1 MSYSPNNEV
10 LASHNI
16 PLLDNSLRP
25 SNVEF
30 SVSQSY
36 LHSLIVF
43 PLLILAS
50 TLLISCI
57 LYSLAKFCRR
67 FIYKIES
74 HVEEQDYRR
83 ILFTRVFVTLLLT
96 SVFID
101 GFLFL
106 GSVRVTT
113 ALHSMEHA
121 IVQLIALLNGV
132 LASTTDILRRFSAI
146 SQAGASSST
155 CAAFTSTYMLSDMT
169 NLAAASESSETLA
182 NSMLS
187 TLHTLERFFQHPLVA
202 QKDLSVGLFFGFV
215 LLTVILHILAL
226 LCRSEKLF
234 LISICLNVIVVLAL
248 FVCGSLIMV
257 PLKFLGDF
265 CMDPHSNLLK
275 LLSGSSGSNSVAEI
289 VSYYT
294 ACTGTNPF
302 EVYIGEMNTE
312 LSNAQSALST
322 FLSSGYVDVQC
333 YDMVSSNCT
342 AIAMDTQS
350 LSQQTSCE
358 FPNRIYSSV
367 VLGDVCN
374 EAIVGIY
381 DMWPIIFLLA
391 ALLFVALCVSN
402 FVYTKYGL
410 LPCQRQSPEMEMD
423 NEKIVRHP
431 MIGMLQK
438 EDDEERGRLR
448 SAAMVRKLGEK
459 GDLKKAQPLVQA
471 YELVPSDTSRRAA
484 WNGTC

>member
-1 MSYSPNNEV
+1 M
-10 LASHNI
+10 
-16 PLLDNSLRP
+16 
-25 SNVEF
+25 
-30 SVSQSY
+30 
-36 LHSLIVF
+36 
-43 PLLILAS
+43 
-50 TLLISCI
+50 
-57 LYSLAKFCRR
+57 
-67 FIYKIES
+67 
-74 HVEEQDYRR
+74 
-83 ILFTRVFVTLLLT
+83 
-96 SVFID
+96 
-101 GFLFL
+101 
-106 GSVRVTT
+106 
-113 ALHSMEHA
+113 
-121 IVQLIALLNGV
+121 
-132 LASTTDILRRFSAI
+132 
-146 SQAGASSST
+146 
-155 CAAFTSTYMLSDMT
+155 
-169 NLAAASESSETLA
+169 
-182 NSMLS
+182 
-187 TLHTLERFFQHPLVA
+187 
-202 QKDLSVGLFFGFV
+202 GLFFGFV
-215 LLTVILHILAL
+215 LLTVILHFLAL

-234 LISICLNVIVVLAL
+234 LISIGLNAIVVLAL
-248 FVCGSLIMV
+248 FICGSLIMV

-275 LLSGSSGSNSVAEI
+275 LLGGSGGSSNSVAEI

-294 ACTGTNPF
+294 ACSGTNPF

-367 VLGDVCN
+367 VLEDVCD
-374 EAIVGIY
+374 ELIVGIY

-391 ALLFVALCVSN
+391 ALLLVALCVSN
-402 FVYTKYGL
+402 FVYAKYGL

-438 EDDEERGRLR
+438 EDDEERGRSR
-448 SAAMVRKLGEK
+448 SVATVRKLGEK
-459 GDLKKAQPLVQA
+459 GDLKKAQPLVQQA
-471 YELVPSDTSRRAA
+471 YELVPSDSSKRAA